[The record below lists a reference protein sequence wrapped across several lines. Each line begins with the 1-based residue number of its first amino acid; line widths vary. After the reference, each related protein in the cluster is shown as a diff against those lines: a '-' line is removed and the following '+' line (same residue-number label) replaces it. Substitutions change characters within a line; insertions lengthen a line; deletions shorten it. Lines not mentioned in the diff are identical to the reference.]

1 MERDFLLF
9 YCEELDSWILS
20 DNDIPDKNG
29 NIRGTVLYVGQGL
42 TKREQEDELLD
53 LILLKNEKQEYYEE
67 ILSFITS
74 EEN

>member
-20 DNDIPDKNG
+20 DNDKPDKNG